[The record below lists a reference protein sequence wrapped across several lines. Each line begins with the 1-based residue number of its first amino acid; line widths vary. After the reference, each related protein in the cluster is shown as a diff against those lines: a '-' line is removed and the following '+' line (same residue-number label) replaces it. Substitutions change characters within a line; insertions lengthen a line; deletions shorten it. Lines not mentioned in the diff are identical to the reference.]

1 MRGLLAPMSLFLGML
16 LASESKAQIE
26 TMYNMYRFNPQI
38 LTPVQAG
45 STQHSEVIFL
55 HRNQWVG
62 IEGAPRTYS
71 LSGNIKWGEKKGVG
85 LVGMVDEVGPM
96 RATVLSGDFA
106 YHTRLNEKWRLSGG
120 IRVSAANVVL
130 NFSQLRLTN
139 TSDLLFQGD
148 RTTGIQPNAGF
159 GLRIH
164 KGDGFFASFSMP
176 RLGKYNFGQYNG
188 SFKDVNYMY
197 ANIGT
202 RIKLGGEITTK
213 QGDVVSRVTL
223 YPSAMA
229 RIAVDVPISWDVNL
243 QANLKG
249 KLDLGV
255 SYRREDSW
263 GFRAGIQA
271 TKKYYLTYVYEKPI
285 SDLAKVTS
293 QTHEFGVRMFIFKK
307 DKKSDQSEVSVVS
320 DKSNYSD
327 PVPAKAPAT
336 VPSSASG
343 TVEQTPAPVTKSES
357 VPLNSK
363 TELAP
368 APLAL
373 REPQGNSSGTVSSTN
388 SVNAKSVP
396 EALEGTV
403 AKPAAAPSATT
414 APEAK
419 PAEED
424 EYEYVTVT
432 KTRVVRNRPKVAAKT
447 TSSTTNIKTAA
458 KPKVVQTAPAK
469 KVTTTNKPK
478 SALQTKAK
486 VVAKPAVSVPAKSE
500 PEALEGTEPKVT
512 RKRLSSNVTETTVE
526 TKGGSETQ
534 VGQSG
539 NQKVT
544 KRKRKDG
551 TEETVYTTTEVVKKR
566 KVVK

>member
-1 MRGLLAPMSLFLGML
+1 MTPTSLILGLLFF
-16 LASESKAQIE
+16 ASESKAQIE

-38 LTPVQAG
+38 LTPTQAG

-71 LSGNIKWGEKKGVG
+71 LTGNIKWGEKKGIG

-106 YHTRLNEKWRLSGG
+106 YHTRLNDKWRLSGG
-120 IRVSAANVVL
+120 IRMSAANVVL

-139 TSDLLFQGD
+139 ANDLLFQGD
-148 RTTGIQPNAGF
+148 RSTGIQPNIGF

-164 KGDGFFASFSMP
+164 KGDGFYASFSMP

-188 SFKDVNYMY
+188 AFKDVNYMY
-197 ANIGT
+197 ANVGT

-223 YPSAMA
+223 YPSVMA

-255 SYRREDSW
+255 SYRREDSY

-293 QTHEFGVRMFIFKK
+293 QTHEFGIRMFIFKE
-307 DKKSDQSEVSVVS
+307 KKTKTESAIGEIATDAMPSRASGTEA
-320 DKSNYSD
+320 
-327 PVPAKAPAT
+327 VPSRTSGTET
-336 VPSSASG
+336 VPSRTTGTEAVPSRASG
-343 TVEQTPAPVTKSES
+343 TE
-357 VPLNSK
+357 
-363 TELAP
+363 
-368 APLAL
+368 
-373 REPQGNSSGTVSSTN
+373 
-388 SVNAKSVP
+388 
-396 EALEGTV
+396 
-403 AKPAAAPSATT
+403 AAPSRTSGTEAVPSRTT
-414 APEAK
+414 GTEAAPSRTSGTEAVPSKASGTESAPSRTSVTEVVK

-432 KTRVVRNRPKVAAKT
+432 KTRVVRTRPKVAVPSKASGTATKSAIK
-447 TSSTTNIKTAA
+447 SSTPVTQAKKSAIKSVAKKSTPSVKSANTVAA
-458 KPKVVQTAPAK
+458 DPNAP
-469 KVTTTNKPK
+469 KVTTKRISNN
-478 SALQTKAK
+478 
-486 VVAKPAVSVPAKSE
+486 VV
-500 PEALEGTEPKVT
+500 
-512 RKRLSSNVTETTVE
+512 ETTVE
-526 TKGGSETQ
+526 KSGGSEAE
-534 VGQSG
+534 VGIGG
-539 NQKVT
+539 NQKVS

-551 TEETVYTTTEVVKKR
+551 TEETVYTTTEVVKKK

>member
-1 MRGLLAPMSLFLGML
+1 MKKTLRVEKVSTRMRGLLAPISLLVGML
-16 LASESKAQIE
+16 LAIDSKAQIE

-45 STQHSEVIFL
+45 STPHSEVIFL

-71 LSGNIKWGEKKGVG
+71 LTGNIKWGEKKGIG

-106 YHTRLNEKWRLSGG
+106 YHTRLSDKWRLSGG
-120 IRVSAANVVL
+120 IRLSAANVAL

-139 TSDLLFQGD
+139 PNDLLFQGD
-148 RTTGIQPNAGF
+148 RSTGIQPNAGF
-159 GLRIH
+159 GIRVN
-164 KGDGFFASFSMP
+164 KGDGFFASVAMP

-188 SFKDVNYMY
+188 AFKDVNYVY
-197 ANIGT
+197 ANVGT
-202 RIKLGGEITTK
+202 RVKLGGEITTK

-223 YPSAMA
+223 YPSVMA

-271 TKKYYLTYVYEKPI
+271 TKKYYFTYVFEKPI

-293 QTHEFGVRMFIFKK
+293 QTHEFGIRMFIFKE
-307 DKKSDQSEVSVVS
+307 KKKEEPLNTNPAAEVLE
-320 DKSNYSD
+320 
-327 PVPAKAPAT
+327 AK
-336 VPSSASG
+336 
-343 TVEQTPAPVTKSES
+343 PAPSNTKPAAEA
-357 VPLNSK
+357 LEAK
-363 TELAP
+363 P
-368 APLAL
+368 APSNTKPAAEAL
-373 REPQGNSSGTVSSTN
+373 EAKPAAEATPTQPSA
-388 SVNAKSVP
+388 AKSVP
-396 EALEGTV
+396 EALEGTD
-403 AKPAAAPSATT
+403 
-414 APEAK
+414 
-419 PAEED
+419 D

-432 KTRVVRNRPKVAAKT
+432 KTRVVRQRPKVAAKT
-447 TSSTTNIKTAA
+447 TATTTNIKTAA
-458 KPKVVQTAPAK
+458 KPKVVQTAPTK

-478 SALQTKAK
+478 STVKTQAK
-486 VVAKPAVSVPAKSE
+486 VTAKPAVKTEASVKSVVQD
-500 PEALEGTEPKVT
+500 PNAPIVT

-526 TKGGSETQ
+526 TKGGTETQ
-534 VGQSG
+534 MGQSG

-566 KVVK
+566 KVIKE